1 MAFLLIWVLF
11 GVASAIVASNKG
23 RNGCGWF
30 IMGVLFGP
38 FGLIIALVV
47 SNKTQEAAV
56 HAAASLE
63 AADSRKCPFCAETI
77 KREAVVCRYCGRDVP
92 PTFSARGLST

>member
-47 SNKTQEAAV
+47 SNKTTEAAA
-56 HAAASLE
+56 HAASLA
-63 AADSRKCPFCAETI
+63 AADSKKCPFCAESI
-77 KREAVVCRYCGRDVP
+77 KREAVVCRYCGKDVP
-92 PTFSARGLST
+92 PTLAT